1 MSAGLKLLRHHRVHG
16 DHHLLL
22 PGHLQVPILH
32 LVDDPV
38 LEGLANHGCTN
49 IDDPLLTE
57 FLELS
62 CNRHVLL
69 ETLVVADLVQDIL
82 DRKALILRN
91 C

>member
-38 LEGLANHGCTN
+38 LEGLANHRCTN
-49 IDDPLLTE
+49 INDPLLRRLGQVRIVRE
-57 FLELS
+57 VQANLRLRRDELED
-62 CNRHVLL
+62 LL
-69 ETLVVADLVQDIL
+69 Q
-82 DRKALILRN
+82 
-91 C
+91 